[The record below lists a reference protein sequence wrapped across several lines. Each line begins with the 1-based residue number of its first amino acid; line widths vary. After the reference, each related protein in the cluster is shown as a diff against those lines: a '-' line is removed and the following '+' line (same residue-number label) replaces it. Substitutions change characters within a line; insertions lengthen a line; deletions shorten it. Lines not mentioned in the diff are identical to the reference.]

1 VAARQILTLDL
12 DFPPA
17 DLWESLMD
25 NLDLDCAMAV
35 YSTHKHTPD
44 KPRLRLIMPL
54 SRAVSPDEYE
64 AIARKIAEKIGIAH
78 CAGLAKEATLVQ
90 ELLSSE
96 FDTLLAGCKVGRIK
110 LDDLLNDGS
119 QTLACNPI
127 GQVKMLEK
135 WGSQLNIVVGL
146 CLGHDMIFNSHSHV
160 PTTTLIVKDR
170 KFKHNPMQ
178 ALAQKQEL

>member
-1 VAARQILTLDL
+1 M
-12 DFPPA
+12 
-17 DLWESLMD
+17 ESEE
-25 NLDLDCAMAV
+25 
-35 YSTHKHTPD
+35 K
-44 KPRLRLIMPL
+44 
-54 SRAVSPDEYE
+54 
-64 AIARKIAEKIGIAH
+64 KIADAAAIYGYSPEDLSTMEQARDAMRANEDRIAEIRAWAHNAGIKKIGIAH
-78 CAGLAKEATLVQ
+78 CVGLSKEATLVQ

-127 GQVKMLEK
+127 GQVKMLEE

-146 CLGHDMIFNSHSHV
+146 CLGHDMIFNAHSHV